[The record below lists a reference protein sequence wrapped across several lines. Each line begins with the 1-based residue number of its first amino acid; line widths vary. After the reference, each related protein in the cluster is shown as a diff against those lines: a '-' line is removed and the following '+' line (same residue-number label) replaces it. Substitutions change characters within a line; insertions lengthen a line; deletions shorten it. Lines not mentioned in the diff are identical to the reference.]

1 MNYEPSL
8 LEIFLTKI
16 AFILCGKSVYEEFAN
31 RLKISGKETV
41 LDFGSGLGTVGFY
54 VARKLTEGQLICYDI
69 SKRWMSICRKTLRKY
84 KNVSFLQSEFPSFAA
99 DSFDIIFCH
108 FVLHDISNNELEG
121 IIPVLA
127 NSLKFNGSLT
137 FCEPIN
143 ETIKIFEIKRLIEKN
158 GLSLKESRI
167 TDVPL
172 MCNAL
177 ECVYIKNII
186 KSN

>member
-16 AFILCGKSVYEEFAN
+16 AFVLCGKSVYETFAN
-31 RLKISGKETV
+31 RFKISGKETV
-41 LDFGSGLGTVGFY
+41 LDFGSGMGAVGFY
-54 VARKLTEGQLICYDI
+54 IARKLTEGHLICYDV
-69 SKRWMSICRKTLRKY
+69 SKRWMSVCRKTLRKY
-84 KNVSFLQSEFPSFAA
+84 KNVSFLRSKFPAFAA

-108 FVLHDISNNELEG
+108 FVLHDISQSKLEG
-121 IIPVLA
+121 IIPVLV

-137 FCEPIN
+137 FREPIN
-143 ETIKIFEIKRLIEKN
+143 EAIKLIEIKSLIEEN
-158 GLSLKESRI
+158 GLFLKESRI

-172 MCNAL
+172 LGNAL
-177 ECVYIKNII
+177 ECVYIKNVV